1 MDQSQLLK
9 TTEAE
14 RNALLVGLY
23 FDILFRCIYRL
34 LHRVISYM
42 LWIAT
47 FRNTFSKCAD
57 YSRLFWLVK
66 LVNSN
71 RVNCVKHWVLCK
83 LFDPQTTAMS
93 SCGNFAIVG
102 DANGNV
108 DMFNI
113 QSGIHRG
120 SLGEPKGLF
129 DTPFIHH
136 ISREETALQ
145 WLAHGSRGLGWRA
158 GRVIVQCSWLRHSTL
173 HPEPSC
179 IKVDLKKFDRWIA
192 VQQISVI
199 KA

>member
-9 TTEAE
+9 TTKAE

-47 FRNTFSKCAD
+47 FRNPFSKCAD
-57 YSRLFWLVK
+57 YSDCFGCQLGFLLLSSCFVK

-93 SCGNFAIVG
+93 SCGNFAIIG
-102 DANGNV
+102 DAHGNV

-129 DTPFIHH
+129 DTPIIRH
-136 ISREETALQ
+136 IAREETALQ
-145 WLAHGSRGLGWRA
+145 
-158 GRVIVQCSWLRHSTL
+158 C
-173 HPEPSC
+173 
-179 IKVDLKKFDRWIA
+179 
-192 VQQISVI
+192 
-199 KA
+199 